1 MSPTL
6 LSGALVGLAISSVA
20 LGAPHLAIKRNAG
33 SQVVTPCT
41 SPFAPWNYV
50 GCYNDQI
57 HDPSTLP
64 FDTFG
69 PFDNMTVELCI
80 SSCKGNGYRYAGL
93 EYYGSCYCGGAIQG
107 PPADPSQ
114 CNAPCTG
121 NASEICGGANTLS
134 IWEDPTF
141 PPVNPSTISDYVS
154 LGCYTEASNNNR
166 ALIFQQNIT
175 SLTMSTE
182 ICLSSC
188 KAMGMPY
195 AGTEYSGE
203 CYCGTFLNPGSV
215 PTTSDQCNMP
225 CNGNPSETCGGSRI
239 LNLYYASDLV
249 SSQPCG
255 YVPPTGPTSE
265 FTPTPIFGCLQQWQA
280 TNIVNAF
287 LYLLANPTASNFNA
301 TANALL
307 ASDFTD
313 TSDSINQL
321 AGLPV
326 RSPSFIPCSMISTI
340 RLPAFHHLTRSAIH
354 RKDPSLSPAK
364 QPSSPDRALSPLS
377 TSRPWIS
384 SAAATRLA
392 GAGSPSAVRAT
403 TTRRSRALTSS

>member
-6 LSGALVGLAISSVA
+6 LSGALVGLAISSMA

-41 SPFAPWNYV
+41 TPFAPWTYV
-50 GCYNDQI
+50 GCYNDQV

-69 PFDNMTVELCI
+69 PFNNMTVELCI

-114 CNAPCTG
+114 CNTPCTG
-121 NASEICGGANTLS
+121 DTSETCGGANTLS

-141 PPVNPSTISDYVS
+141 PPVNPSTISDYRP
-154 LGCYTEASNNNR
+154 LGCYTEASDNNR
-166 ALIFQQNIT
+166 ALIFQQNV
-175 SLTMSTE
+175 SSSALTTE

-203 CYCGTFLNPGSV
+203 CFCGTFLNPGSV

-225 CNGNPSETCGGSRI
+225 CSGDSSETCGGSRI
-239 LNLYYASDLV
+239 LNVYYASDLV

-255 YVPPTGPTSE
+255 SAPPPPMCSGSVYGYAPGASTTFDSLNIDNSWGWVIAG
-265 FTPTPIFGCLQQWQA
+265 TPAIQGTLYDGAGGNDISQGNAVGSLAIAQAGSTLSVTYAITNSSYSLQ
-280 TNIVNAF
+280 TTHLFV
-287 LYLLANPTASNFNA
+287 
-301 TANALL
+301 
-307 ASDFTD
+307 
-313 TSDSINQL
+313 
-321 AGLPV
+321 G
-326 RSPSFIPCSMISTI
+326 ST
-340 RLPAFHHLTRSAIH
+340 
-354 RKDPSLSPAK
+354 SPA
-364 QPSSPDRALSPLS
+364 SVVPDNFGNTQSLATGT
-377 TSRPWIS
+377 TSYTYNLPYDPTKTTYILHAD
-384 SAAATRLA
+384 AAYPCW
-392 GAGSPSAVRAT
+392 S
-403 TTRRSRALTSS
+403 

>member
-1 MSPTL
+1 MSPIL

-20 LGAPHLAIKRNAG
+20 LGAPHLTIKRNAG

-41 SPFAPWNYV
+41 SPFTPWNYV

-69 PFDNMTVELCI
+69 PFGNMTVELCI

-93 EYYGSCYCGGAIQG
+93 EYYGSCFCGDAIQG
-107 PPADPSQ
+107 PRADPSQ

-121 NASEICGGANTLS
+121 NTSETCGGANTLS

-141 PPVNPSTISDYVS
+141 PPVNPSTIRDYVS

-175 SLTMSTE
+175 SSTMTTE

-195 AGTEYSGE
+195 AGTEYAGQ
-203 CYCGTFLNPGSV
+203 CFCGTFLNPGSV

-255 YVPPTGPTSE
+255 YTPP
-265 FTPTPIFGCLQQWQA
+265 
-280 TNIVNAF
+280 
-287 LYLLANPTASNFNA
+287 
-301 TANALL
+301 
-307 ASDFTD
+307 
-313 TSDSINQL
+313 
-321 AGLPV
+321 
-326 RSPSFIPCSMISTI
+326 SPSTCASSTYGY
-340 RLPAFHHLTRSAIH
+340 A
-354 RKDPSLSPAK
+354 PSLSETFTSRSISKNWGWVVNGTPTIQGTLYQGAGRSDLSHGTDVGSFAIT
-364 QPSSPDRALSPLS
+364 QVGGTLNVTYAITRPSCYLQATHLFVGSTCPSSIAPTQFGNTQSL
-377 TSRPWIS
+377 
-384 SAAATRLA
+384 AT
-392 GAGSPSAVRAT
+392 GT
-403 TTRRSRALTSS
+403 TTCTYNLPYNSTLTNYILHADVACPCWT

>member
-41 SPFAPWNYV
+41 SPFAPWTYV
-50 GCYNDQI
+50 GCYDDQI

-69 PFDNMTVELCI
+69 PFNNMTVELCI

-93 EYYGSCYCGGAIQG
+93 EYYGSCYCGNAIQG
-107 PPADPSQ
+107 PPANPSQ
-114 CNAPCTG
+114 CNTPCTG
-121 NASEICGGANTLS
+121 NTSETCGGANTLS

-141 PPVNPSTISDYVS
+141 PSVNPSTISDYVS

-175 SLTMSTE
+175 SSTMTTE

-215 PTTSDQCNMP
+215 PTSSGQCNMQ
-225 CNGNPSETCGGSRI
+225 CYGNPSETCGGSRI
-239 LNLYYASDLV
+239 LNVYYASDLA
-249 SSQPCG
+249 STEPCG
-255 YVPPTGPTSE
+255 YVPPPCTGSTWGYAPGLSESFTSLSISDDWGWGVTG
-265 FTPTPIFGCLQQWQA
+265 TPAIQGT
-280 TNIVNAF
+280 
-287 LYLLANPTASNFNA
+287 LY
-301 TANALL
+301 
-307 ASDFTD
+307 
-313 TSDSINQL
+313 QG
-321 AGLPV
+321 AGGN
-326 RSPSFIPCSMISTI
+326 
-340 RLPAFHHLTRSAIH
+340 
-354 RKDPSLSPAK
+354 DPSQGTGVGSFAIAQVGGTLNITYATTHPSCSL
-364 QPSSPDRALSPLS
+364 QTTHLFVGSTWPSSVDPDQFGNTQSL
-377 TSRPWIS
+377 
-384 SAAATRLA
+384 AT
-392 GAGSPSAVRAT
+392 GT
-403 TTRRSRALTSS
+403 TTSTYNLPYDSTLTNYILHADVACPCWS

>member
-6 LSGALVGLAISSVA
+6 LSGALVGLAISSMA
-20 LGAPHLAIKRNAG
+20 LGAPHLAFKRNAG

-41 SPFAPWNYV
+41 TPFAPWTYV

-69 PFDNMTVELCI
+69 PFNNMTVELCI

-121 NASEICGGANTLS
+121 DTSETCGGANTLS

-141 PPVNPSTISDYVS
+141 TPANPSTVSDYRP
-154 LGCYTEASNNNR
+154 LGCYTEASDNNR
-166 ALIFQQNIT
+166 ALIFQQNV
-175 SLTMSTE
+175 SSSALTTE

-195 AGTEYSGE
+195 AGTEYSGQ
-203 CYCGTFLNPGSV
+203 CFCGTFLNPGSV

-225 CNGNPSETCGGSRI
+225 CSGDSSETCGGSRI
-239 LNLYYASDLV
+239 LNVYYASDLV

-255 YVPPTGPTSE
+255 YAPPPPPVCNGSVYGYVPGVSTTFDSLNIGNSWGWVIAGAPAIQGTLYDGAGGNDISQGNAVGSLAIAQAGSALSVTYAITNSSYS
-265 FTPTPIFGCLQQWQA
+265 LQA
-280 TNIVNAF
+280 THLFVGSAPPASVVPGNFGNTQN
-287 LYLLANPTASNFNA
+287 LATGATSYTYNLPYDPTE
-301 TANALL
+301 TTYILHANV
-307 ASDFTD
+307 
-313 TSDSINQL
+313 TS
-321 AGLPV
+321 
-326 RSPSFIPCSMISTI
+326 PCWS
-340 RLPAFHHLTRSAIH
+340 
-354 RKDPSLSPAK
+354 
-364 QPSSPDRALSPLS
+364 
-377 TSRPWIS
+377 
-384 SAAATRLA
+384 
-392 GAGSPSAVRAT
+392 
-403 TTRRSRALTSS
+403 